1 MLVKMM
7 GAVMQIDNEATNLLT
22 ECMNNVGIAFQI
34 IDDVLNVANSEECM
48 GKGIVAEDLH

>member
-48 GKGIVAEDLH
+48 GKGIVA